1 MLSCFDFLAGTKYY
15 VNQFTKQS
23 QWEVPTRPAERE
35 SSEKVQA
42 KHLLVK
48 HAESRRPSS
57 WRQEVITRTKVK
69 PGIGIITAL
78 TL

>member
-1 MLSCFDFLAGTKYY
+1 M
-15 VNQFTKQS
+15 NQFTKQS
-23 QWEVPTRPAERE
+23 QWEVPTKPAERE

-57 WRQEVITRTKVK
+57 WRQEVITRTKVTNICFK
-69 PGIGIITAL
+69 DGKLAISRWSL
-78 TL
+78 